1 MNKNIYKVFLFGLL
15 FFITVNTLFGSSNE
29 LTNYYYYK
37 CEKQFLTIDKKSVFV
52 ILKNKMSFEQFK
64 SSLGQ
69 HQSYFIL
76 DVRKFDDNDEMQI
89 LELKNSLTEQNVI
102 DIAEILKENPSIKY
116 SAPAFVAPYADA
128 SPGAKIASTDEI
140 IVQFKSQLQQ
150 SHINNFLLSR
160 NLRIKYEYNLSGG
173 NAYLIEVPLSQ
184 NPMRAANDIFE
195 SGAVNYSE
203 PNFFQTG
210 GLQYAPNDELY
221 PVQWALNNR
230 GNNIPGG
237 ITGIAGCDMRVE
249 TAWDI
254 TLGTNKVITSVV
266 DSGIDTLH
274 PDIKAN
280 MIPEKNYNF
289 YSNNINVF
297 DDYNHGTSVSGIIS
311 GIGNNNI
318 GISGIA
324 PNGKLIAVRIFN
336 QGGNTTTNAQLNGL
350 IYTRTIGSWV
360 CNNSWVGTQASS
372 VDNAILDGVIMGRG
386 GKGIVYNFATGN
398 AGNFVI
404 RWPASLDYVI
414 SVGAMSPCNQRK
426 WSYLSCDGEDWWASQ
441 HGQGLDIMA
450 PGVKIAAPSR
460 RINVTDPL
468 YMDNFNGTS
477 SATANIS
484 GVCALA
490 LSLDSNL
497 RWDTLR
503 AIMCRTADR
512 VGAYVYDSLGPL
524 GIGGWNMEMG
534 YGKVNAEKI
543 LRNILDNKQPS
554 ITHFKLPN
562 TDNKMGPY
570 VVNAQ
575 INSIFGNID
584 ASGTKV
590 FWTRASAFDS
600 ILMTNSGGQNWTAN
614 IPGNGATGTYKYYIR
629 AKDVSGRIKYF
640 PENAPAQYLQFLVTD
655 DNTPPVITHTPLT
668 NMPKGNFPPALNVY
682 VADVLPLDSVWVRW
696 YKNNTPVRH
705 FKMQQLTDQDFT
717 GVFNASMGEVY
728 IGDSV
733 FYKVF
738 AQDASIAH
746 RKDSTILHKFRIV
759 AAPLAEGFTPATFP
773 PLNWSF
779 DFTGINYWKRV
790 SQSSYLIGTG
800 SAKFEYLSATAG
812 TIQIL
817 TTLNF
822 DATNFTDSLLF
833 DYAHAYYNSISRDS
847 LFIEASSNSGNN
859 FTRIASLGSNST
871 PFASLSTVSTQTE
884 FIPTQASQWGT
895 KRYAL
900 PVGTNKLRFVAKS
913 GFGNNL
919 YLDSIRLITTPTG
932 IVHNLNFVPDNFDLR
947 QNYPNPF
954 NPVTKIEY
962 DIPFD
967 SRVDLK
973 VYDMLGREVANLVNM
988 ELQKPGYYAIE
999 FNGINLASGA
1009 YFFRIIA
1016 QGSGKD
1022 FVMTKKM
1029 LLIK

>member
-1 MNKNIYKVFLFGLL
+1 MSKYIFKISVCIVL
-15 FFITVNTLFGSSNE
+15 FFAMHHSSFCNAAE
-29 LTNYYYYK
+29 IINYYYYK
-37 CEKQFLTIDKKSVFV
+37 GEKQYLKTDKKSVFI
-52 ILKNKMSFEQFK
+52 ILKNKISLDQLK

-69 HQSYFIL
+69 FHTYFVL
-76 DVRKFDDNDEMQI
+76 NADKFDVNEEMQI
-89 LELKNSLTEQNVI
+89 LELKNSVAEQNII
-102 DIAEILKENPSIKY
+102 DICNALKTNPSFEFAAPVFFSPQGNENPNQ
-116 SAPAFVAPYADA
+116 
-128 SPGAKIASTDEI
+128 KIASINEV
-140 IVQFKSQLQQ
+140 IVQFRSGMAQTQ
-150 SHINNFLLSR
+150 INNFLNSK
-160 NLRIKYEYNLSGG
+160 NLVIVQQYDLSGG
-173 NAYLIEVPLSQ
+173 NSYLIKVPLSE
-184 NPMRAANDIFE
+184 NPMRIANDIFE
-195 SGAVNYSE
+195 SGIVNYSE

-237 ITGIAGCDMRVE
+237 IQGIAGCDMRVE

-289 YSNNINVF
+289 YNNNTNVF

-311 GIGNNNI
+311 GIGNNNT

-336 QGGNTTTNAQLNGL
+336 QAGNSSTNTQLNGL
-350 IYTRTIGSWV
+350 IYTRTVGSWV

-372 VDNAILDGVIMGRG
+372 VDNAILDGVIMGRD

-426 WSYLSCDGEDWWASQ
+426 WSYLSCDGEEWWASQ
-441 HGQGLDIMA
+441 HGRGLDIMA
-450 PGVKIAAPSR
+450 PGVKIAAPTR
-460 RINVTDPL
+460 RINATDPL
-468 YMDNFNGTS
+468 YIDNFNGTS

-490 LSLDSNL
+490 LSLDSTL

-503 AIMCRTADR
+503 AIMCRTADK

-534 YGKVNAEKI
+534 YGKANAEKI
-543 LRNILDNKQPS
+543 LRYILENKQPS
-554 ITHFKLPN
+554 IAHVKLPN
-562 TDNKMGPY
+562 TDNKTGPY
-570 VVNAQ
+570 AVNAQ

-600 ILMTNSGGQNWTAN
+600 ISMTNSGGQNWTAN
-614 IPGNGATGTYKYYIR
+614 IPGNNATGTYKYYIR

-655 DNTPPVITHTPLT
+655 DNTPPVITHSPLT
-668 NMPKGNFPPALNVY
+668 NMSKGNFPPALNVY
-682 VADVLPLDSVWVRW
+682 VADLLPLDSVWVRW
-696 YKNNTPVRH
+696 YKNNIPVRH
-705 FKMQQLTDQDFT
+705 FKMQKLTEQDFT
-717 GVFNASMGEVY
+717 GVFNASMSEVY
-728 IGDSV
+728 IGDSI

-746 RKDSTILHKFRIV
+746 RKDSTVLYKFKIV
-759 AAPLAEGFTPATFP
+759 AAPLAEGFTPVTFP

-779 DFTGINYWKRV
+779 EFTGVNYWKRV
-790 SQSSYLIGTG
+790 SQSSYLVGTG

-812 TIQIL
+812 TIQTL

-847 LFIEASSNSGNN
+847 LFIEASSNSGND
-859 FTRIASLGSNST
+859 FMRIASLGSNST
-871 PFASLSTVSTQTE
+871 PFASLSTVSMQTE

-895 KRYAL
+895 KRYSL
-900 PVGTNKLRFVAKS
+900 PVGTNKIRFVAKS

-932 IVHNLNFVPDNFDLR
+932 ITHGLELIPDKFDLK

-954 NPVTKIEY
+954 NPVTKIDY
-962 DIPFD
+962 DLPFD
-967 SRVDLK
+967 SKVSLKIYDL
-973 VYDMLGREVANLVNM
+973 LGKEVLSLVNNDLQKAGYYSVQFNGLNLSSGIYFYRLVANNFT
-988 ELQKPGYYAIE
+988 Q
-999 FNGINLASGA
+999 
-1009 YFFRIIA
+1009 
-1016 QGSGKD
+1016 
-1022 FVMTKKM
+1022 TKKM
-1029 LLIK
+1029 LLVK